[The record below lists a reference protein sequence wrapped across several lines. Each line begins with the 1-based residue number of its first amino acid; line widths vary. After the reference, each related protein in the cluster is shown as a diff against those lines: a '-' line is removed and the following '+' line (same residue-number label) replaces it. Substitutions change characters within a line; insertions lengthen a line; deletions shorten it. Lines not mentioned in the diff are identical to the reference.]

1 MEKPLRRG
9 GPYMSK
15 WISGQSIVER
25 WGIEPFELFDH
36 MKKGL
41 QPYSGHGKRIID
53 SETLPRKRRYTLE
66 EMKGNVRAK
75 FVAGSVL
82 GSGSLGSSRKTES
95 EIEWI
100 AQSAYDGQPLE
111 IVDPP
116 ADCIIM
122 SLSLPVNAIRAAEA
136 IQQALGFLF
145 KLEDVLAHKARYE
158 KELKLQPDT
167 FEIQQNR
174 DQTVVPPNLNLET
187 ARTEA
192 LREIGRKGGSKA
204 KKNKVLAQAIH
215 YILKNKPELIK
226 KSASDMWNHI
236 ERTYDSAKP
245 LKTAKGKLYCDGDEL
260 ISELDGKIRSISR
273 HTFNNYVS
281 EIKKQI

>member
-1 MEKPLRRG
+1 
-9 GPYMSK
+9 MSK

-192 LREIGRKGGSKA
+192 LREIGRKGGARPRRIKSS
-204 KKNKVLAQAIH
+204 
-215 YILKNKPELIK
+215 LKPSI
-226 KSASDMWNHI
+226 
-236 ERTYDSAKP
+236 
-245 LKTAKGKLYCDGDEL
+245 
-260 ISELDGKIRSISR
+260 IS
-273 HTFNNYVS
+273 
-281 EIKKQI
+281 